1 MAKRKRTNNDL
12 QNITEKD
19 RQYNGQQI
27 CLSFCVVFCRS
38 LFVLYLLTIELSA
51 GSLQLTTNPT
61 GDACATAD
69 TADGGPG
76 KMLVVPDKIKIKNI
90 LQY

>member
-1 MAKRKRTNNDL
+1 M
-12 QNITEKD
+12 
-19 RQYNGQQI
+19 
-27 CLSFCVVFCRS
+27 
-38 LFVLYLLTIELSA
+38 SA

-76 KMLVVPDKIKIKNI
+76 KMSEKQTCIDSLK
-90 LQY
+90 